1 MDTLEKIE
9 IVKKIVT
16 IYFTVSA
23 ETTGISNLSQT
34 EIDHIINIGT
44 SVLCT
49 KWKVGYEGGGFV
61 KSFVNNDL
69 MGAIVRADRTTYKGF
84 KFFASLIYNVG
95 KPYSLEN

>member
-9 IVKKIVT
+9 IVKK
-16 IYFTVSA
+16 TVIDHFKNTA
-23 ETTGISNLSQT
+23 EYTEISNLSQT

-69 MGAIVRADRTTYKGF
+69 LGAIGSADRTTYKGF